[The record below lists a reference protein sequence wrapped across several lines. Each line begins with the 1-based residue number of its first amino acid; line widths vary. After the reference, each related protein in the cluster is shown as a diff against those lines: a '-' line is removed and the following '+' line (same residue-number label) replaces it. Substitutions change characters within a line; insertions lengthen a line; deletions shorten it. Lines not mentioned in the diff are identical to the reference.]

1 MQFCTFT
8 YEFGNGYGICSF
20 CLPLSLPLYFHMK
33 LPVQASKKDVD
44 AP

>member
-8 YEFGNGYGICSF
+8 YEFGDGYEFGVFVS
-20 CLPLSLPLYFHMK
+20 LYFHMK